1 MRNRLRSRY
10 CIKYTDNHLR
20 WCSSSVAETIRQTI
34 YSKGF
39 HALVVALTIC
49 DVALLFISIVIEET
63 AGKHRY
69 YDTLEGLSY
78 ASLAILSFFMLE
90 IVTTLFVFGPM
101 YYWKGE
107 GWMMRCFDAAIV
119 VTSFSFELA
128 FRGTE
133 EQIAALLIVL
143 RLWRIF
149 KIVTTTTIVIDEQ
162 LTERIEA
169 LERENQQL
177 RDENAKLRAAV
188 AAAAKVS

>member
-1 MRNRLRSRY
+1 MSDSVNPKVWLELSDKLLL
-10 CIKYTDNHLR
+10 CL
-20 WCSSSVAETIRQTI
+20 CSSSIAETIRQTI
-34 YSKGF
+34 NSKVF
-39 HALVVALTIC
+39 HAVVVILTVI
-49 DVALLFISIVIEET
+49 DVALLFISIVIEEA

-90 IVTTLFVFGPM
+90 IVTTLVVFGPM
-101 YYWKGE
+101 YYWEGD
-107 GWMMRCFDAAIV
+107 GWMMRFFDAAIV
-119 VTSFSFELA
+119 ATSFSFELA

-169 LERENQQL
+169 LERENKQL
-177 RDENAKLRAAV
+177 REENAKLRASL
-188 AAAAKVS
+188 AKV

>member
-1 MRNRLRSRY
+1 
-10 CIKYTDNHLR
+10 
-20 WCSSSVAETIRQTI
+20 
-34 YSKGF
+34 
-39 HALVVALTIC
+39 
-49 DVALLFISIVIEET
+49 
-63 AGKHRY
+63 
-69 YDTLEGLSY
+69 
-78 ASLAILSFFMLE
+78 
-90 IVTTLFVFGPM
+90 
-101 YYWKGE
+101 
-107 GWMMRCFDAAIV
+107 MRCFDAVIV

-188 AAAAKVS
+188 AAAAAKV